1 MNIFDEILNRL
12 SSKTR
17 TRALFNDVHIEDME
31 KIIRRMQ
38 KIVEEKKQA
47 RSADRKERKSRQSM
61 IRNIQNTLKEHGLSL
76 DDLNEL
82 NVESD
87 KRASRKM
94 HTFEYTTL
102 SGDTVFWY
110 GYEAGRLPKPFQQYL
125 SRTGK
130 KRMDCIVSESD

>member
-1 MNIFDEILNRL
+1 MNIFDEILHRL

-47 RSADRKERKSRQSM
+47 RVIDQKERKARQSM
-61 IRNIQNTLKEHGLSL
+61 IRNIQNTLKENGLSL
-76 DDLNEL
+76 DDLNERH
-82 NVESD
+82 VESD

-94 HTFEYTTL
+94 HTYEYITL
-102 SGDTVFWY
+102 SGDSVFWY
-110 GYEAGRLPKPFQQYL
+110 GSAAGRLPKPFQQYL
-125 SRTGK
+125 NRTGK
-130 KRMDCIVSESD
+130 KRVDCIVSEND